1 MIIKKRYLIFS
12 GIGNPDNFKN
22 ILITCWYAF
31 MWAIYPDHYE
41 YTEEDIL
48 KIKKKASDMNA
59 KIITTEKDF
68 VKIPTDN
75 RNDINF
81 LDVNLE
87 IIEEKDLLM
96 LLKSKMYE

>member
-1 MIIKKRYLIFS
+1 
-12 GIGNPDNFKN
+12 
-22 ILITCWYAF
+22 
-31 MWAIYPDHYE
+31 
-41 YTEEDIL
+41 
-48 KIKKKASDMNA
+48 MNA